1 MSIEIDRIYFQA
13 ALDELETYLL
23 SNELYWQLSVP
34 GVSLSRLTLGHL
46 LLTRLRLQAR
56 GYLLPEQENRL
67 EQIRR
72 RWQAAW
78 EKKARH
84 EFNSRLNLWKNYLED
99 YFESPS
105 NYAAD
110 YPQEVRLRVI
120 LALLRQEISS
130 PLPEE
135 EEALAALDAR
145 LRTAFIPGPFVWE
158 ADLSTVFPQQTW
170 WYLYGRLKT

>member
-1 MSIEIDRIYFQA
+1 MSIEIARTYFQA

-34 GVSLSRLTLGHL
+34 GISLSRLTLGQL
-46 LLTRLRLQAR
+46 LLTRLRIQAR
-56 GYLLPEQENRL
+56 GFLLPEEEDRL

-72 RWQAAW
+72 RWPAAW
-78 EKKARH
+78 EKKARR

-120 LALLRQEISS
+120 LALLRQEIS
-130 PLPEE
+130 PPPPEE
-135 EEALAALDAR
+135 ETLAALDAR
-145 LRTAFIPGPFVWE
+145 LRTVFIPGPFVWE
-158 ADLSTVFPQQTW
+158 ANLCAVFPQQTW

>member
-1 MSIEIDRIYFQA
+1 MSIGIDRTYFQA

-34 GVSLSRLTLGHL
+34 GVSLSRLTLGNL
-46 LLTRLRLQAR
+46 LLTRLRIQAR
-56 GYLLPEQENRL
+56 GFLLPEQESRL
-67 EQIRR
+67 EQIRW
-72 RWQAAW
+72 RWQTAW

-120 LALLRQEISS
+120 LALLHQEISF

-135 EEALAALDAR
+135 EALARLDAR
-145 LRTAFIPGPFVWE
+145 LRAAFIPGPFVWE
-158 ADLSTVFPQQTW
+158 ADLSIAFPQQTW

>member
-1 MSIEIDRIYFQA
+1 MSIEIDRTYFQA

-23 SNELYWQLSVP
+23 SSELYWPLNMP
-34 GVSLSRLTLGHL
+34 GVSLSRLTLGQL

-67 EQIRR
+67 GQVCR

-78 EKKARH
+78 ERKARH
-84 EFNSRLNLWKNYLED
+84 EFHSRLNLWKNYLED

-120 LALLRQEISS
+120 LALLSQEISS
-130 PLPEE
+130 PLPE

-145 LRTAFIPGPFVWE
+145 LRTAFLPGPFVWE
-158 ADLSTVFPQQTW
+158 ADLSPLFPHQTW
-170 WYLYGRLKT
+170 WYLYGKLKT

>member
-1 MSIEIDRIYFQA
+1 MSLEIDRTYFQA

-23 SNELYWQLSVP
+23 SNQLYWPLSVP
-34 GVSLSRLTLGHL
+34 GVSLPRLTLGQL
-46 LLTRLRLQAR
+46 LLTRLRIQAR
-56 GYLLPEQENRL
+56 GLLLPEQGNRL
-67 EQIRR
+67 EQVRR

-84 EFNSRLNLWKNYLED
+84 EFNARLNLWKNYLED

-105 NYAAD
+105 NYAVD

-120 LALLRQEISS
+120 LALLHQEISS
-130 PLPEE
+130 PLPE

-158 ADLSTVFPQQTW
+158 ADLSTAFPPQTW
-170 WYLYGRLKT
+170 WYLYGKLKT